1 MDWFLY
7 DGNLPRENVKATLIF
22 LSLPA
27 FRLIWILVCWSGFF
41 MEVLKSK
48 ATESELSKISNHK
61 KDESQLLSNF
71 SSSHFR
77 KSYQTAFKKFS
88 GILWSFEKVFECS
101 TFFVPFVSVFR
112 VYTEI

>member
-1 MDWFLY
+1 MDWFLC

-22 LSLPA
+22 LSVPA

-61 KDESQLLSNF
+61 KDKSQLLSNF